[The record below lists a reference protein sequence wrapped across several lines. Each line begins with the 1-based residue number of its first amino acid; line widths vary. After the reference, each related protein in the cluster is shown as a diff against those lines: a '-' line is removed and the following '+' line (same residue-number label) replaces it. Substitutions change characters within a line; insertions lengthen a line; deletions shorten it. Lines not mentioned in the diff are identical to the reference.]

1 MRSGFGLVLEPCF
14 VIFAG
19 LLESTSLIVTVLGS
33 SRFWFGFPGSGA
45 CRASNADAITAIVA
59 GLYGA
64 SVGGTLAWCVAICC
78 GLDRL
83 VGIGI
88 GSFGCVGCVGFVG
101 SVCLAGGLVCAEIV
115 TVEVGCGSILVGLEA
130 CCVGRIC
137 SVEVVAGA
145 GIGVVVGG
153 CGGGW
158 VGLDV
163 AWLGCVWFVLLF

>member
-1 MRSGFGLVLEPCF
+1 M
-14 VIFAG
+14 
-19 LLESTSLIVTVLGS
+19 
-33 SRFWFGFPGSGA
+33 
-45 CRASNADAITAIVA
+45 
-59 GLYGA
+59 
-64 SVGGTLAWCVAICC
+64 
-78 GLDRL
+78 
-83 VGIGI
+83 
-88 GSFGCVGCVGFVG
+88 
-101 SVCLAGGLVCAEIV
+101 AGGLTGAEIIAV
-115 TVEVGCGSILVGLEA
+115 SVGCGSILFELGVCCV